1 MKELQVSQLDM
12 LLLQTLL
19 CIAGFAETLSHFGAI
34 LKSNPWEKL

>member
-1 MKELQVSQLDM
+1 MKKLRVSQLAM

-19 CIAGFAETLSHFGAI
+19 YIGGFAETLNQFGAI